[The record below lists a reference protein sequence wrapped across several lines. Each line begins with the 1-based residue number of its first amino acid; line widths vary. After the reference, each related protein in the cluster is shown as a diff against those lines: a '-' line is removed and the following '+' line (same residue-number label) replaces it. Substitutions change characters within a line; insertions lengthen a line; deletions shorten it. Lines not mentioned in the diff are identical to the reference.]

1 MMQEVPAAQ
10 IAVDGFVIPE
20 AAILAEMQHHPAEN
34 AGAAREAAAR
44 ALVVRQLVR
53 RAAGLAP
60 TLQPDAE
67 GDAEAIAVHLEGALT
82 LPRADEASCRRY
94 YDQNRRRFSTPDLI
108 EARHI
113 LLAAAP
119 DDEEARKAARER
131 GARLLQLLLQ
141 SPDRFAELAAE
152 HSDCPSKSAGGHL
165 GQLTRGSAV
174 PEFETYLFSLEP
186 GELCRLPVDSRY
198 GVHILQCLARDAGR
212 ELPYD
217 AVKDRI
223 AAYLEEASWRRALA
237 QYVSL
242 LGGRARITGL
252 SFPSCTDPL
261 VQ

>member
-1 MMQEVPAAQ
+1 MTDHNAGSGV
-10 IAVDGFVIPE
+10 AVDGFAVPE
-20 AAILAEMQHHPAEN
+20 AAILAEMQYHPATD

-44 ALVVRQLVR
+44 AIVVRQLLR
-53 RAAGLAP
+53 RAAGLPP
-60 TLQPDAE
+60 TLEPDAE
-67 GDAEAIAVHLEGALT
+67 GDAEAIAAHLQTALS
-82 LPRADEASCRRY
+82 LPQADEATCRRY
-94 YDQNRRRFSTPDLI
+94 YEQNRRRFRTPDLI

-119 DDEEARKAARER
+119 DDEEARAAARER
-131 GARLLQLLLQ
+131 GRALVEQLLQR
-141 SPDRFAELAAE
+141 PERFAELAVE

-186 GELCRLPVDSRY
+186 GELCRLPVESRY
-198 GVHILQCLARDAGR
+198 GVHVVQCLARDAGR

-217 AVKDRI
+217 AVSERV
-223 AAYLEEASWRRALA
+223 AAYLEEASWRRAFT

-242 LGGRARITGL
+242 LAGQSEIAGL
-252 SFPSCTDPL
+252 SFPRWTAPL